1 MRISSRPTHRKIRKS
16 PTSRDRRDTKEDK
29 IRKARARWL
38 RANSSTFRQMLGDG
52 DIMIPLGFPSPDF
65 LAFDV
70 QNGGKL
76 VGHAYSIHPTREAAQ
91 AAAAA
96 RRAARKSEPPIC
108 QPAPGTRF
116 GGGNDGT
123 VWTVMLIVLTF
134 AAALILWCM
143 LLVD

>member
-16 PTSRDRRDTKEDK
+16 TLAIRREKWQRE
-29 IRKARARWL
+29 ARAVMSRSFA
-38 RANSSTFRQMLGDG
+38 RMISDG
-52 DIMIPLGFPSPDF
+52 DLAIP
-65 LAFDV
+65 
-70 QNGGKL
+70 
-76 VGHAYSIHPTREAAQ
+76 
-91 AAAAA
+91 
-96 RRAARKSEPPIC
+96 RRALEVEFAEPRELAGRDLKPSPPIC

-116 GGGNDGT
+116 GGGDDGA